1 MTCFHIIQKTS
12 VTYLHNIIPL
22 KCHMDSYV
30 RYNINSR
37 ANLKLK
43 GNYDKYLLLFT
54 NVKQNEFSVCVLK
67 L

>member
-1 MTCFHIIQKTS
+1 
-12 VTYLHNIIPL
+12 
-22 KCHMDSYV
+22 MDSYV

-54 NVKQNEFSVCVLK
+54 NVKQNEFLVCVLK